1 MEIKKDLSSG
11 KAVIYISGE
20 IDSTNSGDF
29 EIQLKDAVNG
39 EEKATLD
46 LSALEYVSSAGLRV
60 FLMVQKIFGRGDN
73 LIITG
78 ANEEVMDIFEV
89 TGFSKLL
96 NLK

>member
-1 MEIKKDLSSG
+1 MEIKKDSSSG

-20 IDSTNSGDF
+20 IDSGNSNDF
-29 EIQLKDAVNG
+29 EVQLKEAVDQ
-39 EEKATLD
+39 EAEAVLD
-46 LSALEYVSSAGLRV
+46 LSELEYVSSAGLRV
-60 FLMVQKIFGRGDN
+60 FLMIQKKFGRGDA

-78 ANEEVMDIFEV
+78 VNDEVMDIFEI